1 MEKEEKIEI
10 RMSITG
16 ALAKKLSAIKEHY
29 QFESY
34 TDTIRFLITSK
45 YEERTAKKDFL

>member
-1 MEKEEKIEI
+1 MEKEKIEI

-16 ALAKKLSAIKEHY
+16 SLAKKLTEIKNYY

-34 TDTIRFLITSK
+34 TDTIRFLITAK
-45 YEERTAKKDFL
+45 YEDIISRREI

>member
-16 ALAKKLSAIKEHY
+16 ELARKLRKIKDYY

-34 TDTIRFLITSK
+34 TDTIRYLITAK
-45 YEERTAKKDFL
+45 YEDIISRRET